1 MKKILVSACLFGN
14 NCRYKGDNCL
24 NEKLLAIGK
33 DNVLIPVC
41 PEQLG
46 GLSTPRRP
54 AERVGDKIISDKGV
68 DVTGEYTRGAELA
81 VMIAKA
87 NNVDYC
93 VRPAE
98 GALFTTELSPA
109 ENARGTALPPK
120 NSSTKGLSYS
130 PRTICKTPSQIYK
143 YNERFAAGND
153 CETFYFVYY
162 FVPKI
167 RSPASP
173 NAVTMY
179 PCSLRGASA

>member
-24 NEKLLAIGK
+24 SEKLLALGK

-87 NNVDYC
+87 NNADYC
-93 VRPAE
+93 VLKANSPSCGSGKIYDGTFSGVLTE
-98 GALFTTELSPA
+98 GSGVFASMLAAQGIEVITEK
-109 ENARGTALPPK
+109 E
-120 NSSTKGLSYS
+120 
-130 PRTICKTPSQIYK
+130 
-143 YNERFAAGND
+143 
-153 CETFYFVYY
+153 
-162 FVPKI
+162 KI
-167 RSPASP
+167 KW
-173 NAVTMY
+173 
-179 PCSLRGASA
+179 